1 MVASEV
7 KSDLHRFATLKLW
20 QHELIK
26 SHQNP
31 AIWLQAPLSAKVAD
45 HAVPKI
51 TDPTDVIIRI
61 NYIGTCG
68 SDVHFWT
75 EGGIGD
81 ALVSKEQ
88 PLVMGHEAS
97 GTVHDVGS
105 AVTRVKSGDR
115 VALEPG
121 FPCRQCPRCKEGRYN
136 LCPDMVFAASPPDAH
151 GVLCKYFK
159 LPGDFVY
166 KLPDHVSLEEGVLVE
181 PTAVAVHMIRL
192 VNVGVGDDSV
202 VIFGAGSVGLL
213 CATVAKAYGVKKIVL
228 VDILEKKL
236 EFAKS
241 FVKGCETYLSEK
253 GKSAQENAQEIKE
266 RFSLGGGADVV
277 LEATGAEPCICA
289 GIYVV
294 RPGGRYVQG
303 GLGQQECKFPMGIMV
318 MKELVVRGATR
329 YFGGDF
335 KIALDLI
342 SEGKISVK
350 ELISKK
356 FDFEHATDA
365 WETTKKGEGIKNL
378 IHGVKD

>member
-1 MVASEV
+1 MQLTYS
-7 KSDLHRFATLKLW
+7 R
-20 QHELIK
+20 
-26 SHQNP
+26 QNP
-31 AIWLQAPLSAKVAD
+31 AIWLDSPMSAKVAD
-45 HAVPKI
+45 HTMPTI

-81 ALVSKEQ
+81 AHVSKQQ

-97 GTVHDVGS
+97 GTVHEVGS
-105 AVTRVKSGDR
+105 AITLVKSGDR

-136 LCPDMVFAASPPDAH
+136 LCPGMIFAASPPEAH

-159 LPGDFVY
+159 LPGDFIY
-166 KLPDHVSLEEGVLVE
+166 KLPDSISLEEGVLVE
-181 PTAVAVHMIRL
+181 PTAVAVHMNRL

-202 VIFGAGSVGLL
+202 VVFGAGSVGLL
-213 CATVAKAYGVKKIVL
+213 CAVVAQAYGAKKIVL

-236 EFAKS
+236 EFAKNY
-241 FVKGCETYLSEK
+241 VKGCETYLSEK
-253 GKSAQENAQEIKE
+253 GKSAEENAQEIIQ
-266 RFSLGGGADVV
+266 RFKLGAGADIV

-303 GLGQQECKFPMGIMV
+303 GLGQQECKFPIGIMT
-318 MKELVVRGATR
+318 MKELMVKGAHR

-342 SEGKISVK
+342 SERKISVK
-350 ELISKK
+350 ELVSKH
-356 FDFEHATDA
+356 FTFEQTTEA
-365 WETTKKGEGIKNL
+365 WETTRKGEGIKNV
-378 IHGVKD
+378 IDGVKD